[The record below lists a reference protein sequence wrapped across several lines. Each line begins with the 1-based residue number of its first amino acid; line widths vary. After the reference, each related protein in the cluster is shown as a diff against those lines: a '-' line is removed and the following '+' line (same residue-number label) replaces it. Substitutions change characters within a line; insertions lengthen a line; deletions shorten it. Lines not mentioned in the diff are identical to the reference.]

1 MTNTSHN
8 ITPIHDELA
17 QAQAAYD
24 SALEKLLKACAE
36 FNEGAGKEYAELM
49 QRHADLRS
57 KIATHEATAEAATV
71 EFKQLL
77 AAANYEKTKAVK
89 DALFKKN
96 DAVAIA
102 EELREALADSERTA
116 LPLRASAS
124 RAAQSYANA
133 HDMAYAAYARLEVF
147 KALAASEEGLSR
159 AMALLAHVSDAVE
172 VERHV
177 QDARE
182 HRMKFVWNRLVAVAK
197 QLPEAQEQPEV
208 EALGPLQ
215 LGPFAGRAYL
225 TPVQAM
231 RLQRAEA
238 EAAAA

>member
-1 MTNTSHN
+1 MTTKSNN
-8 ITPIHDELA
+8 ITPIQDELA

-57 KIATHEATAEAATV
+57 KIATHEATAEAATL

-77 AAANYEKTKAVK
+77 AAANEKTKAVK

-102 EELREALADSERTA
+102 EELREALADSERA
-116 LPLRASAS
+116 APPLRASAS

-133 HDMAYAAYARLEVF
+133 HDIAYASYARLEVV

-159 AMALLAHVSDAVE
+159 AMALLSHVRDAIE
-172 VERHV
+172 VERHMD
-177 QDARE
+177 DAQT

-197 QLPEAQEQPEV
+197 QQPEAQEQPVV

-238 EAAAA
+238 EAAA

>member
-1 MTNTSHN
+1 MTTTSNN
-8 ITPIHDELA
+8 ITPIQDELA

-24 SALEKLLKACAE
+24 NALEKLLKACAE
-36 FNEGAGKEYAELM
+36 FNEGPGKEYAELM

-57 KIATHEATAEAATV
+57 KIATHEATAEAATL

-96 DAVAIA
+96 DALAIA

-124 RAAQSYANA
+124 RAAQTYANA
-133 HDMAYAAYARLEVF
+133 HDMAYAAYARLEVV
-147 KALAASEEGLSR
+147 KALATSEEGLSR
-159 AMALLAHVSDAVE
+159 AMALLSHVRDAIE
-172 VERHV
+172 VERHMD
-177 QDARE
+177 DAQT

-197 QLPEAQEQPEV
+197 QQPEAKEQPEV

-238 EAAAA
+238 AATA

>member
-1 MTNTSHN
+1 MTTPSHN

-133 HDMAYAAYARLEVF
+133 HDTAYAAYARLEVF

-159 AMALLAHVSDAVE
+159 ALALLSHVSDAAE

-177 QDARE
+177 QDTRE

-197 QLPEAQEQPEV
+197 QQPEAQEQPEV

-238 EAAAA
+238 EATA

>member
-1 MTNTSHN
+1 MTTTSNN

-57 KIATHEATAEAATV
+57 KITTHEATAEAATV

-133 HDMAYAAYARLEVF
+133 HDIAYAAYARLEVV

-159 AMALLAHVSDAVE
+159 AMALLSHVRDAIE
-172 VERHV
+172 VERHMD
-177 QDARE
+177 DAQT

-197 QLPEAQEQPEV
+197 QQPEAQEQPVV

-238 EAAAA
+238 EAAA